1 MISKERFW
9 RVRPNAYFLDPND
22 RDGLSAYLRERG
34 WLATDA
40 GITVEKAG
48 EGNMNCTLRVRS
60 GDASLIVKQSRPWV
74 EKYPDIAAPED
85 RALTEARFYALVATR
100 PALAAVMPRLIGVDE
115 AARIIALE
123 DLGAAQDFTGLY
135 GGERLDDATAETL
148 AQRLT
153 ALHESFCDAPE
164 ARECSN
170 RAMRELNCEHIF
182 HIPLQTHNGL
192 PLETITPGLERVA
205 QTLKD
210 DAAYV
215 RTVAELGARYLSE
228 GRALLHGDF
237 FPGSWLHTAS
247 GVRVIDPEFCFFGP
261 PEFDLGVFIAHL
273 HLANQSDATI
283 SRVRAAYRPPFPVSD
298 DLVRKFAGV
307 EIMRRLIGVA
317 QPPLPYG
324 LERKSELLAASKAWL
339 LG

>member
-1 MISKERFW
+1 MISKEQFW

-40 GITVEKAG
+40 GFTVEKAG

-60 GDASLIVKQSRPWV
+60 GDASLILKQSRPWV

-85 RALTEARFYALVATR
+85 RALTEARFYTLVATR
-100 PALAAVMPRLIGVDE
+100 PEIAAVMPRLIGVDE

-135 GGERLDDATAETL
+135 GGERLDDATAAGL
-148 AQRLT
+148 AQRL
-153 ALHESFCDAPE
+153 AMLHESFCAAPE
-164 ARECSN
+164 ARACCN

-182 HIPLQTHNGL
+182 HIPLQAHNGL
-192 PLETITPGLERVA
+192 PLETITPGLERAA
-205 QTLKD
+205 QTLKN

-215 RTVAELGARYLSE
+215 RAVVKLGELYMADGQT
-228 GRALLHGDF
+228 LLHGDF
-237 FPGSWLHTAS
+237 FPGSWLQTAS

-261 PEFDLGVFIAHL
+261 PEFDLGVFMAHL
-273 HLANQSDATI
+273 HLTNHPDKFI
-283 SRVRAAYRPPFPVSD
+283 SKTLEAYQTSFPVRD
-298 DLVRKFAGV
+298 DLVWKFAGV
-307 EIMRRLIGVA
+307 EVMRRLIGVA
-317 QPPLPYG
+317 QLPLSYG
-324 LERKSELLAASKAWL
+324 LERKSELLAASREWMLK
-339 LG
+339 